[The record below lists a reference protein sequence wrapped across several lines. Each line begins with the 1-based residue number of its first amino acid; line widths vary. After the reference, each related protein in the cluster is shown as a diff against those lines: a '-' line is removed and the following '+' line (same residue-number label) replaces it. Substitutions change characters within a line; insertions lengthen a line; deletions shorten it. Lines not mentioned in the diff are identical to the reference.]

1 MSLDNRRGG
10 PRRAG
15 GEAPRQRNL
24 RVPSLV
30 LSLAA
35 AAALTLVFFAEPARA
50 GFSVEIAPA
59 QIEITLEPGADSMQT
74 IGVRNH
80 DTTPV
85 DLKVFV
91 RDFELTAE
99 GGFEMHEPGG
109 TTYSAGR
116 WLDFPVTT
124 LRLGADETRILDY
137 SIHVPENA
145 ESGGHYA
152 AIVFEGASVDTS
164 PEGEGAQVSIV
175 GQVVAEVLITIPGP
189 ITRNLVVD
197 SLTVPVIA
205 FGAGADYA
213 DVTVRNTG
221 NVHLTPNGYVQTW
234 GGVPTASF
242 DKEFGQFTMLP
253 GASRHFRVPLENLP
267 WLGRMKAKTE
277 LQYGPS
283 IGVFDRKVET
293 SVNYFVVSWKAILI
307 LDLLLIGFDLVLF
320 REWRRRVAA
329 RRTAANTAQDTART
343 AAQNTVQNTVL

>member
-1 MSLDNRRGG
+1 MSPGNCAEGQ
-10 PRRAG
+10 PPAG
-15 GEAPRQRNL
+15 GVAPRQWSL
-24 RVPSLV
+24 RYPSLV

-35 AAALTLVFFAEPARA
+35 TAALTFAFFPGPARA
-50 GFSVEIAPA
+50 SFSVEIAPA
-59 QIEITLEPGADSMQT
+59 QIEITLEPGADSAQT
-74 IGVRNH
+74 IGIRNH
-80 DTTPV
+80 DTAPV

-99 GGFEMHEPGG
+99 GGFEIREPGD

-124 LRLGADETRILDY
+124 LRLDADETRILDY
-137 SIHVPENA
+137 SILVPENA

-152 AIVFEGASVDTS
+152 AIVFEGASADQEAAGGDT
-164 PEGEGAQVSIV
+164 QVVIV
-175 GQVVAEVLITIPGP
+175 GQVVAEVLITVPGP
-189 ITRNLVVD
+189 ITRNLVVG
-197 SLTVPVIA
+197 SLTVPRIA

-234 GGVPTASF
+234 GGVPAVSF

-253 GASRHFRVPLENLP
+253 GASRHFRVPLENVP

-277 LQYGPS
+277 FKYGPS
-283 IGVFDRKVET
+283 IGVFDRSVET
-293 SVNYFVVSWKAILI
+293 TVDYFVVSWKAILI
-307 LDLLLIGFDLVLF
+307 LDLLLIGFDLVLV

-329 RRTAANTAQDTART
+329 RRATPPAAGQDTAHI
-343 AAQNTVQNTVL
+343 AAQDGAS